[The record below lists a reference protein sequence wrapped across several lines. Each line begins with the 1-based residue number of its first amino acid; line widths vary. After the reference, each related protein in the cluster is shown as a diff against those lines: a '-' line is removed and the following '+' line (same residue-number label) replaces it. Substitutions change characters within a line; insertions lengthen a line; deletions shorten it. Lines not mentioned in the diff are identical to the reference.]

1 MTIEH
6 KSEESNPDE
15 NCIQHEKTTLP
26 SSDGR
31 INGLAA
37 YGVFGERQA
46 EVGKDIEQSAARQI
60 SNQEQRAFG
69 KNTVIWNT
77 DAQGRTTQAEGT
89 LRQTFSKLKRST
101 AEVAEQKAA
110 AARGRPGDVGGHI
123 VGHRFVGDQGKIN
136 LFPQEMQ
143 FNNSAFKTMENEIA
157 DAIKSGKEVN
167 FSYELIPPGANRPEI
182 VRVRYRIID
191 PATGKQV
198 VYRAA
203 KFENQAGQKFS
214 RIKF

>member
-1 MTIEH
+1 MCSPEPRFRPLDLR
-6 KSEESNPDE
+6 S
-15 NCIQHEKTTLP
+15 
-26 SSDGR
+26 
-31 INGLAA
+31 
-37 YGVFGERQA
+37 V
-46 EVGKDIEQSAARQI
+46 QSWI
-60 SNQEQRAFG
+60 
-69 KNTVIWNT
+69 
-77 DAQGRTTQAEGT
+77 
-89 LRQTFSKLKRST
+89 ST

-123 VGHRFVGDQGKIN
+123 VGHRFVGGQGKIN

-167 FSYELIPPGANRPEI
+167 FSCELIPPGANRPEI